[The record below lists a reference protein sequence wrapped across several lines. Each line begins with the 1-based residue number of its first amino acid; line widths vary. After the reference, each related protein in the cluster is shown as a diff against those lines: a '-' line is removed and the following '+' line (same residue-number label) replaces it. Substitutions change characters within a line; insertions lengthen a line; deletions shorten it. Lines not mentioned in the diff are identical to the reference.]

1 MYQKNPDGTV
11 KCTLCNHFCH
21 IKEQKTGRC
30 GVRRNILGNLLA
42 ETYARV
48 SAEAVDPIEKKPLYH
63 FLPGTFSYSL
73 GSIGCNFSCTHCQNW
88 HISHPDCSEVR
99 LQTIMPE
106 EGVNRA
112 RAHNCS
118 SISWTYNEPTMWY
131 EYTRDMSVQAAK
143 AGLGSIYVTNGYM
156 TEDALDEIAPSLN
169 AWRVDIKAFSD
180 DFYRSVCKARLEPV
194 LNTSIRAR
202 EKGLHI
208 ETVTLV
214 IPGLNDDMQEITN
227 LINWVIDNLG
237 PDTPMHFTRFHPDFH
252 MTDRPPTPIETLEK
266 IYERAKEL
274 GLRYPY
280 LGNVGGHP
288 YEDTYCPSC
297 GKIIIK
303 RAGFQTSTENLNG
316 ECCSFCN
323 THIAVIRQI

>member
-1 MYQKNPDGTV
+1 M
-11 KCTLCNHFCH
+11 
-21 IKEQKTGRC
+21 
-30 GVRRNILGNLLA
+30 RRNLSGNLLA

-63 FLPGTFSYSL
+63 FLPGTYSYSL

-88 HISHPDCSEVR
+88 HISHPDCSEVK

-106 EGVNRA
+106 EGVSRA

-131 EYTRDMSVQAAK
+131 EYTRDMSVQAAQ

-252 MTDRPPTPIETLEK
+252 MTDRPPTPIKTLEK

-274 GLRYPY
+274 GLKYPY

-297 GKIIIK
+297 GKIIVK

-316 ECCSFCN
+316 ECCGFCN
-323 THIAVIRQI
+323 TPIAVIRQI